1 MNIKITQEMRDK
13 AYAFAIMIEK
23 GKNQYARLGQ
33 SEEELIETTYI
44 GKLGELAF
52 LKALNSCDI
61 FPDISGILD
70 VYEGQE
76 NVDSYDFITQDG
88 LTVDIKTGYLPHHT
102 RLMVNKQQFNNIPK
116 DIYVGIKLLAS
127 DSINDAGKNGK
138 DVWSNAEIH
147 GWISHDDLK
156 EYGEFR
162 NFGKAYAY
170 AIIYCNLNRIELLL
184 DKF

>member
-1 MNIKITQEMRDK
+1 MNIEITQEMRDK
-13 AYAFAIMIEK
+13 AYEFAIMIEK
-23 GKNQYARLGQ
+23 GGNQYARLGQ

-52 LKALNSCDI
+52 LMALNSVDV
-61 FPDISGILD
+61 FPDISGLLD

-76 NVDSYDFITQDG
+76 NVDLYDFITQDG
-88 LTVDIKTGYLPHHT
+88 LTVDIKTGYLSYHT
-102 RLMVNKQQFNNIPK
+102 RLMVNEQQFNNIPK

-127 DSINDAGKNGK
+127 DPINEAGKNGK
-138 DVWSNAEIH
+138 DVWINAEIH
-147 GWISHDDLK
+147 GWISHGDLK

-162 NFGKAYAY
+162 DFGKGYAY
-170 AIIYCNLNRIELLL
+170 ATIYCKLNPIKLLL

>member
-1 MNIKITQEMRDK
+1 MNIEITQEMRDK
-13 AYAFAIMIEK
+13 AYEFATIIEK
-23 GKNQYARLGQ
+23 RKNQYARLGQ

-52 LKALNSCDI
+52 LTALHSVDV
-61 FPDISGILD
+61 FPDISGLLD

-76 NVDSYDFITQDG
+76 NVDLYDFITQDG
-88 LTVDIKTGYLPHHT
+88 LTVDIKTGYLPYHS
-102 RLMVNKQQFNNIPK
+102 RLMVNEQQFNNIPK

-127 DSINDAGKNGK
+127 DPIKDAGKNGK
-138 DVWSNAEIH
+138 NIWINAVIH
-147 GWISHDDLK
+147 GWISHGDLK
-156 EYGEFR
+156 KYGEFR

-170 AIIYCNLNRIELLL
+170 AIIYRKLNSIKLLL

>member
-1 MNIKITQEMRDK
+1 MIIEITQEMRDK
-13 AYAFAIMIEK
+13 AYEFATIIEK

-52 LKALNSCDI
+52 LLALHSVGVS
-61 FPDISGILD
+61 PDISGLLD
-70 VYEGQE
+70 IYEGQE
-76 NVDSYDFITQDG
+76 NVDSYDFITRDG
-88 LTVDIKTGYLPHHT
+88 LTVDIKTGYLPYQT
-102 RLMVNKQQFNNIPK
+102 RLMVNEQQFNNIPK

-127 DSINDAGKNGK
+127 DPINDAGKNGK
-138 DVWSNAEIH
+138 DVWINAEIH
-147 GWISHDDLK
+147 GWISHSDLK
-156 EYGEFR
+156 KDGEFR

-170 AIIYCNLNRIELLL
+170 ATIYRKLKPIKSLL